1 MRKCVALVAALAGLA
16 CNDVDSYEN
25 TSQVEIPSPDHQL
38 GAWVFIRDCGAITLN
53 SVHVTILPAGS
64 PPPAEAGNTF
74 ILEPVIA
81 VSVKWPSGRELL
93 ISRERRG
100 RVLKQEQQVAGVAI
114 SYRLE

>member
-1 MRKCVALVAALAGLA
+1 MRPITNSGPGSSSGI
-16 CNDVDSYEN
+16 VDA
-25 TSQVEIPSPDHQL
+25 T
-38 GAWVFIRDCGAITLN
+38 TLN

-93 ISRERRG
+93 ISHERRG
-100 RVLKQEQQVAGVAI
+100 RVLKQEQQVADVSALI
-114 SYRLE
+114 DLNS